1 MNDDAFETALRSRL
15 LRLDAAVPAFAAPAV
30 SANTRSPGSRRR
42 RQVLVLLVA
51 TAALMLATAVATFSA
66 PVPRTPAELEASQA
80 AEEQVRNALFEDL
93 GGACRQKAEVV
104 RMVRA
109 TLDRLGHRDWTIRAD
124 DDRVREAPCV
134 GTAAIGDSAE
144 VMLMPSMGERVAG
157 AMDQV
162 ALDLME
168 RCLDHDGAIQVVTA
182 ALRGAGVEQPDVR
195 SGGMPMVPIGQ
206 EQAYADHVARGCY
219 VYAGAQ
225 FDQVGRYT
233 WYVRGA

>member
-1 MNDDAFETALRSRL
+1 MNDHLSEAALRSRL
-15 LRLDAAVPAFAAPAV
+15 QRLDAAVPPFAAPTLTAGAG
-30 SANTRSPGSRRR
+30 SARPRRR
-42 RQVLVLLVA
+42 RQVPILLVA

-66 PVPRTPAELEASQA
+66 PVPRSPAELEASQA
-80 AEEQVRNALFEDL
+80 VEEQVRNALFEDL
-93 GGACRQKAEVV
+93 GDSCRQKAEVV

-109 TLDRLGHRDWTIRAD
+109 TLDRLGHPDWTIRAD
-124 DDRVREAPCV
+124 DSRVREAPCV

-144 VMLMPSMGERVAG
+144 VMLMPSMGGTVAV

-162 ALDLME
+162 GLDLME
-168 RCLDHDGAIQVVTA
+168 RCLDRGAAIALVTD
-182 ALRGAGVEQPDVR
+182 ALHGAGVAQPDVR

-206 EQAYADHVARGCY
+206 EQAYADHVAKGCY

-233 WYVRGA
+233 WYVRGG